1 MPDVLTRVQAWLDVS
16 RKADF
21 LGPLA
26 LRLYLVPVFWVAG
39 SNKLAAMDATIAWFG
54 SDEWGLGLPFPAVM
68 AWLAVCAELLGSV
81 ALLLGLALRWFCI
94 PLMVTMAVA
103 ALKVHFVNG
112 WQAIADPQSPF
123 PPADIEGAMQRLDR
137 ARDLLQTFGNY
148 DWLTETG
155 SFVVSNNGMEWAVT
169 YFVML
174 LALFFT
180 GAGKLSLDH
189 LVAADRPER
198 HTTPTSMSPAIIPGR
213 GAATCCYRIT
223 RPSR

>member
-1 MPDVLTRVQAWLDVS
+1 MQFIMKMQELLDAT

-39 SNKLAAMDATIAWFG
+39 MNKVNGFENVVAWFG
-54 SDEWGLGLPFPAVM
+54 NPDWGLGLPAPTLM
-68 AWLAVCAELLGSV
+68 AALATGAEVVGAV
-81 ALLLGLALRWFCI
+81 ALLIGLGVRWMSI
-94 PLMVTMAVA
+94 PLMITMIVA
-103 ALKVHFVNG
+103 AITTHWENG
-112 WQAIADPQSPF
+112 WQAVADRSSPF
-123 PPADIEGAMQRLDR
+123 ANDQIDGAMERLDR
-137 ARDLLQTFGNY
+137 AKDILREHGNY

-155 SFVVSNNGMEWAVT
+155 NFVISNSGIEWAAT

-189 LVAADRPER
+189 LIAER
-198 HTTPTSMSPAIIPGR
+198 FR
-213 GAATCCYRIT
+213 K
-223 RPSR
+223 

>member
-1 MPDVLTRVQAWLDVS
+1 MGNAMARLRDWLDVT

-26 LRLYLVPVFWVAG
+26 LRLYLVPVFWVAAT
-39 SNKLAAMDATIAWFG
+39 NKLGAMDATIYWFG
-54 SDEWGLGLPFPAVM
+54 SDDFGLGLPFPAMM
-68 AWLAVCAELLGSV
+68 AWLAVGAELLGSI
-81 ALLLGLALRWFCI
+81 ALLLGFGLRWFCI
-94 PLMVTMAVA
+94 PLMTTMLVA
-103 ALKVHFVNG
+103 AFKVHVVNG
-112 WQAIADPQSPF
+112 WQAVADPRSPF
-123 PPADIEGAMQRLDR
+123 PGAGIDGAMERLDR

-155 SFVVSNNGMEWAVT
+155 SFVISNNGMEWAIT

-189 LVAADRPER
+189 LAVSSLRRA
-198 HTTPTSMSPAIIPGR
+198 
-213 GAATCCYRIT
+213 
-223 RPSR
+223 

>member
-1 MPDVLTRVQAWLDVS
+1 MAKALAHLRAGLDVS

-26 LRLYLVPVFWVAG
+26 LRLYLVPVFWVAAT
-39 SNKLAAMDATIAWFG
+39 NKLGAMDATIQWFG
-54 SDEWGLGLPFPAVM
+54 SAEWGLGLPFPAVL
-68 AWLAVCAELLGSV
+68 AWLAVAAELLGSI
-81 ALLLGLALRWFCI
+81 ALLLGLSVRWFCI
-94 PLMVTMAVA
+94 PLMITMLVA
-103 ALKVHFVNG
+103 AFKVHFENG
-112 WQAIADPQSPF
+112 WQAIADAQSPF
-123 PPADIEGAMQRLDR
+123 PGPDIDGAMQRLDR

-155 SFVVSNNGMEWAVT
+155 SFVISNNGMEWAIT

-189 LVAADRPER
+189 LIAKSLPL
-198 HTTPTSMSPAIIPGR
+198 PGR
-213 GAATCCYRIT
+213 
-223 RPSR
+223 